1 MSSHPSSSVVPVT
14 QSQGGV
20 KKTDRLLRW
29 VVVALLIVSIIVTTA
44 YTALSIYIA
53 TQLVYKPQTPI
64 YATPASLGL
73 QFKYVTFPKPNRSGA
88 VKRLVYTRG
97 IAQWESDIAANHY
110 HGTWNSHQSC

>member
-14 QSQGGV
+14 QSQGVV

-53 TQLVYKPQTPI
+53 TKLVYVPQKPL
-64 YATPASLGL
+64 YATPDSMGL
-73 QFKYVTFPKPNRSGA
+73 QFKYVTFPSRIDQVQLKGWYIPGVLPN
-88 VKRLVYTRG
+88 
-97 IAQWESDIAANHY
+97 
-110 HGTWNSHQSC
+110 

>member
-14 QSQGGV
+14 QSQGVV

-53 TQLVYKPQTPI
+53 TKLVYVQQKPL
-64 YATPASLGL
+64 YATPALLGL
-73 QFKYVTFPKPNRSGA
+73 QFKYVTFPSRMDQVQLKGWF
-88 VKRLVYTRG
+88 
-97 IAQWESDIAANHY
+97 I
-110 HGTWNSHQSC
+110 